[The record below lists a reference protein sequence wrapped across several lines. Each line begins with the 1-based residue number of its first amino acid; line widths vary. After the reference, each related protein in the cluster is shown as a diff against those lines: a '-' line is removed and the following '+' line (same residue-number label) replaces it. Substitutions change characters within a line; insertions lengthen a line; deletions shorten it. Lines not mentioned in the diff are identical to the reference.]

1 MPFKVPSLAEV
12 NRTVENN
19 FSQAF
24 YGSSGVLR
32 AMVLKVVSKVVAG
45 AVYMAVLFLSF
56 IWKNSFVATADVDG
70 LVREG
75 SKRNMPPK
83 PASPARGMIE
93 ISGPEG
99 ISIAA
104 GTVVVD
110 KVFGHEY
117 EILNSVTINE
127 VDDQTGLGTVTVQ
140 AYSIAFGSKYDL
152 PKDTVLTFRDIDI
165 EDVKIKVAEGGLYGG
180 VSVDVV
186 VDGVE
191 KQWGETVEDY
201 RNRLKKRVQNQT
213 AGGNDVDYWEWAMS
227 FSEVSDCFVVPNYP
241 VTNFVLIFCADFRS
255 SVIKLNQLIIDK
267 ISDYIKSKN
276 RRPVASYPF
285 VSNVEPIRVSFV
297 LAIPQLNEFYK
308 NSVVEAVKSYFRT
321 IGPNQSFSGESIR
334 QAILANGGVSDAAV
348 SGFQVKGDA
357 VVGAYTLQISIEDS
371 SAGIED
377 LVFTGEVVDTSNLY
391 SDIDFISM

>member
-70 LVREG
+70 LVRIG
-75 SKRNMPPK
+75 TLRNMTPK

-99 ISIAA
+99 TSIAA

-110 KVFGHEY
+110 EVFGNEY

-127 VDDQTGLGTVTVQ
+127 VNDQTGLGTVAVQ
-140 AYSIAFGSKYDL
+140 AYSIGFGSKYDL
-152 PKDTVLTFRDIDI
+152 PENTVLTFRDIDI
-165 EDVKIKVAEGGLYGG
+165 EDVTIKVAEGGLYGG

-255 SVIKLNQLIIDK
+255 PVIKLNQVILDK
-267 ISDYIKSKN
+267 ISDYICSN
-276 RRPVASYPF
+276 DRRPAAAYPF

-297 LAIPQLNEFYK
+297 VAIPQLNDFYK
-308 NSVVEAVKSYFRT
+308 NSIVGAVKSYFRT
-321 IGPNQSFSGESIR
+321 IGPSQSFSAESIR
-334 QAILANGGVSDAAV
+334 QAILANGGVSEAVV
-348 SGFQVKGDA
+348 SGFRVKGTSVA
-357 VVGAYTLQISIEDS
+357 GAYTLQIDCTGSTIED
-371 SAGIED
+371 I
-377 LVFTGEVVDTSNLY
+377 VFTGEVVDTNNLY
-391 SDIDFISM
+391 SNIEFISSS

>member
-70 LVREG
+70 LVRIG
-75 SKRNMPPK
+75 ALRNMTLK

-99 ISIAA
+99 TSIAA

-110 KVFGHEY
+110 EVFGNEY

-127 VDDQTGLGTVTVQ
+127 VNDQTGLGTVTVQ
-140 AYSIAFGSKYDL
+140 AYSIGFGSKYDL
-152 PKDTVLTFRDIDI
+152 PKNTVLTFRDIDI
-165 EDVKIKVAEGGLYGG
+165 EDVTIKVAEGGLYGG

-255 SVIKLNQLIIDK
+255 PVIKLNQVILDK
-267 ISDYIKSKN
+267 ISDYICSN
-276 RRPVASYPF
+276 DRRPAAAYPF

-297 LAIPQLNEFYK
+297 VAIPQLNDFYK
-308 NSVVEAVKSYFRT
+308 NSIVEAVKSYFRT
-321 IGPNQSFSGESIR
+321 VGPSQSFSAESIR
-334 QAILANGGVSDAAV
+334 QAILANGGVSEAVV
-348 SGFQVKGDA
+348 SGFQVKGTSVA
-357 VVGAYTLQISIEDS
+357 GAYTLQIDYTGSTIED
-371 SAGIED
+371 I
-377 LVFTGEVVDTSNLY
+377 VFTGEVVDTNNLY
-391 SDIDFISM
+391 SDIEFISSS

>member
-1 MPFKVPSLAEV
+1 MPFKVPSLSEV

-32 AMVLKVVSKVVAG
+32 AMVLKVISKVVAG

-83 PASPARGMIE
+83 PASPARGYVE
-93 ISGPEG
+93 ISGPAET
-99 ISIAA
+99 SIAA
-104 GTVVVD
+104 GTVLVD
-110 KVFGHEY
+110 SVFGNEY
-117 EILNSVTINE
+117 EILNSVVINE
-127 VDDQTGLGTVTVQ
+127 VDEQTGIGVVTAQ
-140 AYSIAFGSKYDL
+140 AYSVGFGSKYDL
-152 PKDTVLTFRDIDI
+152 QENTVLTFRDIEI
-165 EDVKIKVAEGGLYGG
+165 EGVTIKVAEGGLYGG

-227 FSEVSDCFVVPNYP
+227 FSEVSDCFVVPNYL
-241 VTNFVLIFCADFRS
+241 VTNIVLIFCADFRS
-255 SVIKLNQLIIDK
+255 PVIKLNQVILDK
-267 ISDYIKSKN
+267 ISDYICSN
-276 RRPVASYPF
+276 DRRPAAAYPF

-297 LAIPQLNEFYK
+297 VAIPQLNDFYK
-308 NSVVEAVKSYFRT
+308 NSIVEAVKSYFRT
-321 IGPNQSFSGESIR
+321 VGPNQSFSAESIR
-334 QAILANGGVSDAAV
+334 QAILANGGVSEAVV
-348 SGFQVKGDA
+348 SGFQVKGTS
-357 VVGAYTLQISIEDS
+357 VVGAYTLQIDHTGSTIED
-371 SAGIED
+371 I
-377 LVFTGEVVDTSNLY
+377 VFTGEVVDTNNLY
-391 SDIDFISM
+391 SDIEFISSS

>member
-1 MPFKVPSLAEV
+1 MSFKVPSLAEV

-70 LVREG
+70 LVRIG
-75 SKRNMPPK
+75 ALRNMTPK

-99 ISIAA
+99 TSIAA

-110 KVFGHEY
+110 EVFGNEY

-127 VDDQTGLGTVTVQ
+127 VNDQTGLGTVTVQ
-140 AYSIAFGSKYDL
+140 AYSIGFGSKYDL
-152 PKDTVLTFRDIDI
+152 PENTVLTFRDIDI
-165 EDVKIKVAEGGLYGG
+165 EDVTIKVADGGLYGG

-201 RNRLKKRVQNQT
+201 RNRLKKRIQNQT

-241 VTNFVLIFCADFRS
+241 HTNLVLIFCADFRS
-255 SVIKLNQLIIDK
+255 PVIKLNQVILDK
-267 ISDYIKSKN
+267 ISDYICSN
-276 RRPVASYPF
+276 DRRPAAAYPF

-297 LAIPQLNEFYK
+297 VAIPQLNDFYK
-308 NSVVEAVKSYFRT
+308 NSIVEAVKSYFRT
-321 IGPNQSFSGESIR
+321 VGPNQSFSAESIR
-334 QAILANGGVSDAAV
+334 QAILANGGVSEAVV
-348 SGFQVKGDA
+348 SGFQVKGTSVA
-357 VVGAYTLQISIEDS
+357 GAYTLQIDYTGSSIED
-371 SAGIED
+371 I
-377 LVFTGEVVDTSNLY
+377 VFTGEVVDTNNLY
-391 SDIDFISM
+391 SGIEFISSS

>member
-70 LVREG
+70 LVRIG
-75 SKRNMPPK
+75 ALRNMTPK

-99 ISIAA
+99 TSIAA

-110 KVFGHEY
+110 EVFGNEY

-127 VDDQTGLGTVTVQ
+127 VNDQTGLGTVAVQ
-140 AYSIAFGSKYDL
+140 AYSVGFGSKYDL
-152 PKDTVLTFRDIDI
+152 PENTVLTFRDIDI
-165 EDVKIKVAEGGLYGG
+165 EDVTIKVAEGGLYGG

-227 FSEVSDCFVVPNYP
+227 FSEVSDCFVVPNYL

-255 SVIKLNQLIIDK
+255 PVIKLNQVILDK
-267 ISDYIKSKN
+267 ISDYICSN
-276 RRPVASYPF
+276 DRRPAAAYPF

-297 LAIPQLNEFYK
+297 VAIPRLNDFYK
-308 NSVVEAVKSYFRT
+308 NSIVEAVKSYFRT
-321 IGPNQSFSGESIR
+321 VGPNQSFSAESIR
-334 QAILANGGVSDAAV
+334 QAILANGGVSEAVV
-348 SGFQVKGDA
+348 SGFQVKETSVA
-357 VVGAYTLQISIEDS
+357 GAYTLQIDHTGSTIED
-371 SAGIED
+371 I
-377 LVFTGEVVDTSNLY
+377 VFTGEVVDTNNLY
-391 SDIDFISM
+391 SDIEFISSS

>member
-1 MPFKVPSLAEV
+1 MPFKVPSLVEV

-70 LVREG
+70 LVRIG
-75 SKRNMPPK
+75 ALRNMTPK

-99 ISIAA
+99 TSIAA

-110 KVFGHEY
+110 EVFGNEY

-127 VDDQTGLGTVTVQ
+127 VNDQTGLGTVTVQ
-140 AYSIAFGSKYDL
+140 AYSIGFGSKYDL
-152 PKDTVLTFRDIDI
+152 PKNTMLTFRDIDI
-165 EDVKIKVAEGGLYGG
+165 EDVTIKVAEGGLYGG

-241 VTNFVLIFCADFRS
+241 VINFVLIFCADFRS
-255 SVIKLNQLIIDK
+255 PVIKLNQVILDK
-267 ISDYIKSKN
+267 ISDYICSN
-276 RRPVASYPF
+276 DRRPAAAYPF

-297 LAIPQLNEFYK
+297 VAIPQLNDFYK
-308 NSVVEAVKSYFRT
+308 NSIVEAVKSYFRT
-321 IGPNQSFSGESIR
+321 VGPNQSFSAESIR
-334 QAILANGGVSDAAV
+334 QAILANGGVSEAVV
-348 SGFQVKGDA
+348 SGFQVKGTSVA
-357 VVGAYTLQISIEDS
+357 GAYTLQIDYTGSTIED
-371 SAGIED
+371 I
-377 LVFTGEVVDTSNLY
+377 VFTGEVVDTSNLY
-391 SDIDFISM
+391 SDIEFISSS

>member
-70 LVREG
+70 LVRIG
-75 SKRNMPPK
+75 ALRNMTPK

-99 ISIAA
+99 TSIAA

-110 KVFGHEY
+110 EVFGNEY

-127 VDDQTGLGTVTVQ
+127 VNDQTGLGTVTVQ
-140 AYSIAFGSKYDL
+140 AYSIGFGSKYDL
-152 PKDTVLTFRDIDI
+152 PENTVLTFRDIDI
-165 EDVKIKVAEGGLYGG
+165 EDVTIKVAEGGLYGG
-180 VSVDVV
+180 ISVDVV

-241 VTNFVLIFCADFRS
+241 ITNFVLIFCADFRS
-255 SVIKLNQLIIDK
+255 PVIKLNQVILDK
-267 ISDYIKSKN
+267 ISDYICSN
-276 RRPVASYPF
+276 DRRPAAAYPF
-285 VSNVEPIRVSFV
+285 VSNVEPIRISFV
-297 LAIPQLNEFYK
+297 VAIPQLNDFYK
-308 NSVVEAVKSYFRT
+308 NSIVEAVKSYFRT
-321 IGPNQSFSGESIR
+321 VGPNQSFSAESIR
-334 QAILANGGVSDAAV
+334 QAILANGGVSEAVV
-348 SGFQVKGDA
+348 SGFQVKGTSVA
-357 VVGAYTLQISIEDS
+357 GAYTLQIDYTGSTIEDM
-371 SAGIED
+371 
-377 LVFTGEVVDTSNLY
+377 VFTGEVVDTNNLY
-391 SDIDFISM
+391 SDIEFISSS

>member
-70 LVREG
+70 LVRIG
-75 SKRNMPPK
+75 ALRNMTPK

-99 ISIAA
+99 TSIAA

-110 KVFGHEY
+110 EVFGNEY

-127 VDDQTGLGTVTVQ
+127 VNDQTGLGTVTVQ
-140 AYSIAFGSKYDL
+140 AYSIGFGSKYDL
-152 PKDTVLTFRDIDI
+152 PENTVLTFRDIDI
-165 EDVKIKVAEGGLYGG
+165 EDVAIKVAEGGLYGG

-227 FSEVSDCFVVPNYP
+227 FSEVSDCFVVPNYV
-241 VTNFVLIFCADFRS
+241 VTNIVLIFCADFRS
-255 SVIKLNQLIIDK
+255 PVIKLNQVILDK
-267 ISDYIKSKN
+267 ISDYICSN
-276 RRPVASYPF
+276 DRRPAAAYPF

-297 LAIPQLNEFYK
+297 VAIPQLNDFYK
-308 NSVVEAVKSYFRT
+308 NSIVEAVKSYFRT
-321 IGPNQSFSGESIR
+321 IGPNQSFSAESIR
-334 QAILANGGVSDAAV
+334 QAILANGGVSEAIV
-348 SGFQVKGDA
+348 SGFQVKGTSVA
-357 VVGAYTLQISIEDS
+357 GAYTLQIDFTGSTIED
-371 SAGIED
+371 I
-377 LVFTGEVVDTSNLY
+377 VFTGEVVDTNNLY
-391 SDIDFISM
+391 SDIEFISSS

>member
-32 AMVLKVVSKVVAG
+32 AMVLKVVSKVIAG
-45 AVYMAVLFLSF
+45 AVYMAVLFLSY

-99 ISIAA
+99 TSIAA

-110 KVFGHEY
+110 EVFGNEY

-127 VDDQTGLGTVTVQ
+127 VNDQTGLGTVTVQ
-140 AYSIAFGSKYDL
+140 AYSIGFGSKYDL
-152 PKDTVLTFRDIDI
+152 PENTVLTFRDIDI
-165 EDVKIKVAEGGLYGG
+165 EDVTIKVAEGGLYGG

-227 FSEVSDCFVVPNYP
+227 FSEVSDCFVVPNY
-241 VTNFVLIFCADFRS
+241 VATNIVLIFCADFRS
-255 SVIKLNQLIIDK
+255 PVIKLNQVILDK
-267 ISDYIKSKN
+267 ISDYICSN
-276 RRPVASYPF
+276 DRRPAAAYPF

-297 LAIPQLNEFYK
+297 VAIPQLNDFYK
-308 NSVVEAVKSYFRT
+308 NSIVEAVKSYFRT
-321 IGPNQSFSGESIR
+321 IGPNQSFSAESIR
-334 QAILANGGVSDAAV
+334 QAILANGGVSEAIV
-348 SGFQVKGDA
+348 SGFQVKGTSVA
-357 VVGAYTLQISIEDS
+357 GAYTLQIDYTGSTIED
-371 SAGIED
+371 I
-377 LVFTGEVVDTSNLY
+377 VFTGEVVDTNNLY
-391 SDIDFISM
+391 SDIEFISSS

>member
-19 FSQAF
+19 FSRAF

-70 LVREG
+70 LVRIG
-75 SKRNMPPK
+75 ALRNMTPK

-99 ISIAA
+99 TSISA

-110 KVFGHEY
+110 EVFGNEY

-127 VDDQTGLGTVTVQ
+127 VNDQTGLGTVAVQ
-140 AYSIAFGSKYDL
+140 AYSIGFGSKYDL
-152 PKDTVLTFRDIDI
+152 SENTVLTFRDIDI
-165 EDVKIKVAEGGLYGG
+165 EDVTIKVAEGGLYGG

-227 FSEVSDCFVVPNYP
+227 FSEVSDCFIVPNYT
-241 VTNFVLIFCADFRS
+241 VTNIVLIFCADFRS
-255 SVIKLNQLIIDK
+255 PVIKLNQVILDK
-267 ISDYIKSKN
+267 ISDYICSN
-276 RRPVASYPF
+276 DRRPAAAYPF

-297 LAIPQLNEFYK
+297 VAIPQLNDFYK
-308 NSVVEAVKSYFRT
+308 NSIVEAVKSYFRT
-321 IGPNQSFSGESIR
+321 VGPSQSFSAESIR
-334 QAILANGGVSDAAV
+334 QAILANGGVSEAVV
-348 SGFQVKGDA
+348 SGFQVKGTSVA
-357 VVGAYTLQISIEDS
+357 GAYTLQIDYTGSTIED
-371 SAGIED
+371 I
-377 LVFTGEVVDTSNLY
+377 VFTGEVVDTNNLY
-391 SDIDFISM
+391 SDIEFISSS

>member
-1 MPFKVPSLAEV
+1 MQFKVPSLAEV

-70 LVREG
+70 LVRIG
-75 SKRNMPPK
+75 ALRNMTPK

-99 ISIAA
+99 TSISA

-110 KVFGHEY
+110 EVFGNEY

-127 VDDQTGLGTVTVQ
+127 VNDQTGLGTVAVQ
-140 AYSIAFGSKYDL
+140 AYSIGFGSKYDL
-152 PKDTVLTFRDIDI
+152 PKNTVLTFRDIDI
-165 EDVKIKVAEGGLYGG
+165 EDVTIKVAEGGLYGG

-227 FSEVSDCFVVPNYP
+227 FSEVSDCFVVPNYL
-241 VTNFVLIFCADFRS
+241 VTNIVLIFCADFRS
-255 SVIKLNQLIIDK
+255 PVIKLNQVILDK
-267 ISDYIKSKN
+267 ISDYICSN
-276 RRPVASYPF
+276 DRRPAAAYPF

-297 LAIPQLNEFYK
+297 VAIPRLNDFYK
-308 NSVVEAVKSYFRT
+308 NSIVEAVKSYFRT
-321 IGPNQSFSGESIR
+321 VGPNQSFSAESIR
-334 QAILANGGVSDAAV
+334 QAILANSGVSEAVV
-348 SGFQVKGDA
+348 SGFQVKGTSVA
-357 VVGAYTLQISIEDS
+357 GAYTLQIDHTGNTIED
-371 SAGIED
+371 I
-377 LVFTGEVVDTSNLY
+377 VFTGEVVDTNNLY
-391 SDIDFISM
+391 SDIEFISSS

>member
-70 LVREG
+70 LVRIG
-75 SKRNMPPK
+75 ALRNMTPK

-99 ISIAA
+99 TSIAA

-110 KVFGHEY
+110 EVFGNEY

-140 AYSIAFGSKYDL
+140 AYSIGFGSKYDL
-152 PKDTVLTFRDIDI
+152 PENTVLTFRDIDI
-165 EDVKIKVAEGGLYGG
+165 EDVTIKVAEGGLYGG

-213 AGGNDVDYWEWAMS
+213 AGGNDVDYWEWAML

-255 SVIKLNQLIIDK
+255 PVIRLNQVVLDK
-267 ISDYIKSKN
+267 ISDYICSN
-276 RRPVASYPF
+276 DRRPAAAYPF

-297 LAIPQLNEFYK
+297 VAIPQLNDFYK
-308 NSVVEAVKSYFRT
+308 NSIVEAVKSYFRT
-321 IGPNQSFSGESIR
+321 VGPSQSFSAESIR
-334 QAILANGGVSDAAV
+334 QAILANGGVSEAVV
-348 SGFQVKGDA
+348 SGFQVKGTSVA
-357 VVGAYTLQISIEDS
+357 GAYTLQIDYTGSTIED
-371 SAGIED
+371 I
-377 LVFTGEVVDTSNLY
+377 VFTGEVVDTNNLY
-391 SDIDFISM
+391 SDIEFISSS

>member
-1 MPFKVPSLAEV
+1 MPFKVPSLSEV

-32 AMVLKVVSKVVAG
+32 AMVLKVISKVVAG

-83 PASPARGMIE
+83 PASPARGYVE
-93 ISGPEG
+93 ISGPAET
-99 ISIAA
+99 SIAA
-104 GTVVVD
+104 GTVLVD
-110 KVFGHEY
+110 SVFGNEY
-117 EILNSVTINE
+117 EILNSVVINE
-127 VDDQTGLGTVTVQ
+127 VDEQTGIGVVTAQ
-140 AYSIAFGSKYDL
+140 AYSIGFGSKYDL
-152 PKDTVLTFRDIDI
+152 PENTVLTFRDIEI
-165 EDVKIKVAEGGLYGG
+165 EGVTIKVAEGGFYGG
-180 VSVDVV
+180 VSVDVL

-227 FSEVSDCFVVPNYP
+227 FSEVSDCFVVPNYL
-241 VTNFVLIFCADFRS
+241 VTNIVLIFCADFRS
-255 SVIKLNQLIIDK
+255 PVIKLNQVILDK
-267 ISDYIKSKN
+267 ISDYICSN
-276 RRPVASYPF
+276 DRRPAAAYPF

-297 LAIPQLNEFYK
+297 VAIPQLNDFYK
-308 NSVVEAVKSYFRT
+308 NSIVGAVKSYFRT
-321 IGPNQSFSGESIR
+321 VGPNQSFSAESIR
-334 QAILANGGVSDAAV
+334 QAILVNGGVSKAVV
-348 SGFQVKGDA
+348 SGFQVKGTS
-357 VVGAYTLQISIEDS
+357 VVGAYTLQIDYTGSTIED
-371 SAGIED
+371 I
-377 LVFTGEVVDTSNLY
+377 VFTGEVVDTNNLY
-391 SDIDFISM
+391 SDIEFISSS

>member
-70 LVREG
+70 LVRIG
-75 SKRNMPPK
+75 TLRNMTPK

-99 ISIAA
+99 TSIVA

-110 KVFGHEY
+110 GVFGNEY

-127 VDDQTGLGTVTVQ
+127 VNDQTGLGTVTVQ
-140 AYSIAFGSKYDL
+140 AYSIGFGSKYDL
-152 PKDTVLTFRDIDI
+152 PENTVLTFRDIDI
-165 EDVKIKVAEGGLYGG
+165 EDVAIKVAEGGLYGG

-186 VDGVE
+186 VDGVG

-255 SVIKLNQLIIDK
+255 PVIKLNQVILDK
-267 ISDYIKSKN
+267 ISDYVCSN
-276 RRPVASYPF
+276 DRRPAASYPF

-297 LAIPQLNEFYK
+297 VAIPQLNDFYK
-308 NSVVEAVKSYFRT
+308 NSIVEAVKSYFRT
-321 IGPNQSFSGESIR
+321 VGPNQSFSAESIR
-334 QAILANGGVSDAAV
+334 QAILANGSVSGAVV
-348 SGFQVKGDA
+348 SGFQVKGTSVA
-357 VVGAYTLQISIEDS
+357 GAYTLQIDYTGST
-371 SAGIED
+371 IED
-377 LVFTGEVVDTSNLY
+377 LVFTGEVVDTNNLY
-391 SDIDFISM
+391 SDIEFISSS

>member
-1 MPFKVPSLAEV
+1 MPFKVPSLVEV

-56 IWKNSFVATADVDG
+56 VWKNSFVATADVDG
-70 LVREG
+70 LVRIG
-75 SKRNMPPK
+75 ALRNMTPK
-83 PASPARGMIE
+83 PASPSRGMIE

-99 ISIAA
+99 TSIAA
-104 GTVVVD
+104 GSVVVD
-110 KVFGHEY
+110 EVFGNEY

-127 VDDQTGLGTVTVQ
+127 VNDRTGLGTVTVQ
-140 AYSIAFGSKYDL
+140 AYSIGFGSKYDL
-152 PKDTVLTFRDIDI
+152 PKNTVLTFRDIDI
-165 EDVKIKVAEGGLYGG
+165 EDVTIKVAEGGLYGG

-255 SVIKLNQLIIDK
+255 PVIKLNQVILDK
-267 ISDYIKSKN
+267 ISDYICSN
-276 RRPVASYPF
+276 DRRPAAACPF

-297 LAIPQLNEFYK
+297 VAIPQLNDFYK
-308 NSVVEAVKSYFRT
+308 NSIVEAVKSYFRT
-321 IGPNQSFSGESIR
+321 VGPNQSFSAESIR
-334 QAILANGGVSDAAV
+334 QAILANGGVSKAVV
-348 SGFQVKGDA
+348 SGFQVKGTSVA
-357 VVGAYTLQISIEDS
+357 GAYTLQIDYTGSTIED
-371 SAGIED
+371 I
-377 LVFTGEVVDTSNLY
+377 VFTGEVVDTNNLY
-391 SDIDFISM
+391 SDIEFISSS

>member
-1 MPFKVPSLAEV
+1 MPFNVPSLAEV

-70 LVREG
+70 LVRIG
-75 SKRNMPPK
+75 ALRNMTPK

-99 ISIAA
+99 TSIAA

-110 KVFGHEY
+110 EVFGNEY

-127 VDDQTGLGTVTVQ
+127 VNDQTGLGTVAVQ
-140 AYSIAFGSKYDL
+140 AYSIGFGSKYDL
-152 PKDTVLTFRDIDI
+152 PKNTVLTFRDIDI
-165 EDVKIKVAEGGLYGG
+165 EDVTIKVSEGGLYGG

-241 VTNFVLIFCADFRS
+241 VTNFVLIFCADFKS
-255 SVIKLNQLIIDK
+255 PVIKLNQVILDK
-267 ISDYIKSKN
+267 ISDYICSN
-276 RRPVASYPF
+276 DRRPAAAYPF

-297 LAIPQLNEFYK
+297 VAIPQLNDFYK
-308 NSVVEAVKSYFRT
+308 NSIVEAVKSYFRT
-321 IGPNQSFSGESIR
+321 VGPNQSFSAESIR
-334 QAILANGGVSDAAV
+334 QAILANGGVSEAVV
-348 SGFQVKGDA
+348 SGFQVKGTSVA
-357 VVGAYTLQISIEDS
+357 GAYTLQIDYTGSTIED
-371 SAGIED
+371 I
-377 LVFTGEVVDTSNLY
+377 VFTGEVVDTNNLY
-391 SDIDFISM
+391 SDIEFISSS

>member
-70 LVREG
+70 LVRIG
-75 SKRNMPPK
+75 ALRNMTPK
-83 PASPARGMIE
+83 PASPARGLIE

-99 ISIAA
+99 TSIAA

-110 KVFGHEY
+110 EVFGNEY

-127 VDDQTGLGTVTVQ
+127 VNDRTGLVTIAVQ
-140 AYSIAFGSKYDL
+140 AYSIGFGSKYDL
-152 PKDTVLTFRDIDI
+152 PENTVLTFRDIDI
-165 EDVKIKVAEGGLYGG
+165 EDVTIKVAEGGLYGG

-255 SVIKLNQLIIDK
+255 PVIKLNQVILDK
-267 ISDYIKSKN
+267 ISDYICSN
-276 RRPVASYPF
+276 DRRPAAAYPF

-297 LAIPQLNEFYK
+297 VAIPQLNDFYK
-308 NSVVEAVKSYFRT
+308 NSIVEAVKSYFRT
-321 IGPNQSFSGESIR
+321 VGPRQSFSAESIR
-334 QAILANGGVSDAAV
+334 QAILANGGVSEAVV
-348 SGFQVKGDA
+348 SGFQVKGTSVA
-357 VVGAYTLQISIEDS
+357 GAYTLQIDYTGSTIED
-371 SAGIED
+371 I
-377 LVFTGEVVDTSNLY
+377 VFTGEVVDTNNLY
-391 SDIDFISM
+391 SDIEFISSS

>member
-1 MPFKVPSLAEV
+1 MPFKVPSLSEV

-32 AMVLKVVSKVVAG
+32 AMVLKVISKVVAG

-83 PASPARGMIE
+83 PASPARGYVE
-93 ISGPEG
+93 ISGPAET
-99 ISIAA
+99 SIAA
-104 GTVVVD
+104 GTVLID
-110 KVFGHEY
+110 SVFGNEY
-117 EILNSVTINE
+117 EILNSVVINE
-127 VDDQTGLGTVTVQ
+127 VDEQTGIGVVTAQ
-140 AYSIAFGSKYDL
+140 AYSIGFGSKYDL
-152 PKDTVLTFRDIDI
+152 PENTVLTFRDIEI
-165 EDVKIKVAEGGLYGG
+165 EGVTIKVAEGGLYGG

-213 AGGNDVDYWEWAMS
+213 AGGNGVDYWEWAMS
-227 FSEVSDCFVVPNYP
+227 FSEVSDCFVVPNYL
-241 VTNFVLIFCADFRS
+241 VTNIVLIFCADFRS
-255 SVIKLNQLIIDK
+255 PVIKLNQVILDK
-267 ISDYIKSKN
+267 ISDYICSN
-276 RRPVASYPF
+276 DRRPAAAYPF

-297 LAIPQLNEFYK
+297 VAIPQLNDFYK
-308 NSVVEAVKSYFRT
+308 NSIVEAVKSYFRT
-321 IGPNQSFSGESIR
+321 VGPNQSFSAESIR
-334 QAILANGGVSDAAV
+334 QAILANGGVSEAVV
-348 SGFQVKGDA
+348 SGFQVKGTSVA
-357 VVGAYTLQISIEDS
+357 GAYTLQIDHTGSTIED
-371 SAGIED
+371 I
-377 LVFTGEVVDTSNLY
+377 VFTGEVVDTNNLY
-391 SDIDFISM
+391 SDIEFISSS

>member
-70 LVREG
+70 LVRIG
-75 SKRNMPPK
+75 ALRNMTPK

-99 ISIAA
+99 TSISA

-110 KVFGHEY
+110 EVFGNEY

-127 VDDQTGLGTVTVQ
+127 VNDQTGLGTVAVQ
-140 AYSIAFGSKYDL
+140 AYSIGFGSKYDL
-152 PKDTVLTFRDIDI
+152 SENTVLTFRDIDI
-165 EDVKIKVAEGGLYGG
+165 EDVTIKVAEGGLYGG

-227 FSEVSDCFVVPNYP
+227 FSEVSDCFVVPNYL
-241 VTNFVLIFCADFRS
+241 VTNIVLIFCADFRS
-255 SVIKLNQLIIDK
+255 PVIKLNQVILDK
-267 ISDYIKSKN
+267 ISDYICSN
-276 RRPVASYPF
+276 DRRPAAAYPF

-297 LAIPQLNEFYK
+297 VAIQRLNDFYK
-308 NSVVEAVKSYFRT
+308 NSIVEAVKSYFRT
-321 IGPNQSFSGESIR
+321 VGPNQSFSAESIR
-334 QAILANGGVSDAAV
+334 QAILANGGVSEAVV
-348 SGFQVKGDA
+348 SGFQVKGTSVA
-357 VVGAYTLQISIEDS
+357 GAYTLQIDHTGSTIED
-371 SAGIED
+371 I
-377 LVFTGEVVDTSNLY
+377 VFTGEVVDTNNLY
-391 SDIDFISM
+391 SDIEFISSS

>member
-70 LVREG
+70 LVRIG
-75 SKRNMPPK
+75 ALRNMTPK

-99 ISIAA
+99 TSISA

-110 KVFGHEY
+110 EVFGNEY

-127 VDDQTGLGTVTVQ
+127 VNDQTGLGTVAVQ
-140 AYSIAFGSKYDL
+140 AYSIGFGSKYDL
-152 PKDTVLTFRDIDI
+152 SENTVLTFRDIDI
-165 EDVKIKVAEGGLYGG
+165 EDVTIKVAEGGLYGG

-227 FSEVSDCFVVPNYP
+227 FSEVSDCFVVPNYL
-241 VTNFVLIFCADFRS
+241 VTNIVLIFCADFRS
-255 SVIKLNQLIIDK
+255 PVIKLNQVILDK
-267 ISDYIKSKN
+267 ISDYICSN
-276 RRPVASYPF
+276 DRRPAAAYPF

-297 LAIPQLNEFYK
+297 VAIPRLNDFYK
-308 NSVVEAVKSYFRT
+308 NSIVEAVKSYFRT
-321 IGPNQSFSGESIR
+321 VGPNQSFSAESIR
-334 QAILANGGVSDAAV
+334 QAILANGGVSEAVV
-348 SGFQVKGDA
+348 SGFQVKGTSVA
-357 VVGAYTLQISIEDS
+357 GAYTLQIDHTGSTIED
-371 SAGIED
+371 I
-377 LVFTGEVVDTSNLY
+377 VFTGEVVDTNNLY
-391 SDIDFISM
+391 SDIEFISSS

>member
-70 LVREG
+70 LVRIG
-75 SKRNMPPK
+75 ALRNMTPK

-99 ISIAA
+99 TSIAA

-110 KVFGHEY
+110 EVFGNEY

-127 VDDQTGLGTVTVQ
+127 VNDQTGLGTVAVQ
-140 AYSIAFGSKYDL
+140 AYSIGFGSKYDL
-152 PKDTVLTFRDIDI
+152 PENTVLTFRDIDI
-165 EDVKIKVAEGGLYGG
+165 ENVTIKVAEGGLYGG

-255 SVIKLNQLIIDK
+255 PVIKLNQVILDK
-267 ISDYIKSKN
+267 ISDYICSN
-276 RRPVASYPF
+276 DRRPAAAYPF

-297 LAIPQLNEFYK
+297 VAIPQLNDFYK
-308 NSVVEAVKSYFRT
+308 NSIVEAVKSYFRT
-321 IGPNQSFSGESIR
+321 VGPNQSFSAESIR
-334 QAILANGGVSDAAV
+334 QAILANGGVSKAVV
-348 SGFQVKGDA
+348 SGFQVKGTSVA
-357 VVGAYTLQISIEDS
+357 GAYTLQIDYTGSTIED
-371 SAGIED
+371 I
-377 LVFTGEVVDTSNLY
+377 VFTGEVVDTNNLY
-391 SDIDFISM
+391 SDIEFISSS

>member
-1 MPFKVPSLAEV
+1 MPFNVPSLAEV

-70 LVREG
+70 LVRIG
-75 SKRNMPPK
+75 TLRNMTPK

-99 ISIAA
+99 TSIAA

-110 KVFGHEY
+110 EVFGNEY

-127 VDDQTGLGTVTVQ
+127 VNDQTGLGTVAVQ
-140 AYSIAFGSKYDL
+140 AYSIGFGSKYDL
-152 PKDTVLTFRDIDI
+152 PKNTVLTFRDIDI
-165 EDVKIKVAEGGLYGG
+165 EDVTIKVSEGGLYGG

-241 VTNFVLIFCADFRS
+241 VTNFVLIFCADFKS
-255 SVIKLNQLIIDK
+255 PVIKLNQVILDK
-267 ISDYIKSKN
+267 ISDYICSN
-276 RRPVASYPF
+276 DRRPAAAYPF

-297 LAIPQLNEFYK
+297 VAIPQLNDFYK
-308 NSVVEAVKSYFRT
+308 NSIVEAVKSYFRT
-321 IGPNQSFSGESIR
+321 VGPNQSFSAESIR
-334 QAILANGGVSDAAV
+334 QAILANGGVSEAVV
-348 SGFQVKGDA
+348 SGFQVKGTSVA
-357 VVGAYTLQISIEDS
+357 GAYTLQIDYTGSTIED
-371 SAGIED
+371 I
-377 LVFTGEVVDTSNLY
+377 VFTGEVVDTNNLY
-391 SDIDFISM
+391 SDIEFISSS

>member
-1 MPFKVPSLAEV
+1 MPFKVPSLSEV

-32 AMVLKVVSKVVAG
+32 AMVLKVISKVVAG

-83 PASPARGMIE
+83 PASPARGYVE
-93 ISGPEG
+93 ISGPAET
-99 ISIAA
+99 SIAA
-104 GTVVVD
+104 GTVLID
-110 KVFGHEY
+110 SVFGNEY
-117 EILNSVTINE
+117 EILNSVVINE
-127 VDDQTGLGTVTVQ
+127 VDEQTGIGVVTAQ
-140 AYSIAFGSKYDL
+140 AYSIGFGSKYDL
-152 PKDTVLTFRDIDI
+152 PKNTVLTFRDIEI
-165 EDVKIKVAEGGLYGG
+165 EGVTIKVAEGGLYGG

-227 FSEVSDCFVVPNYP
+227 FSEVSDCFVVPNYL
-241 VTNFVLIFCADFRS
+241 VTNIVLIFCADFRS
-255 SVIKLNQLIIDK
+255 PVIKLNQVILDK
-267 ISDYIKSKN
+267 ISDYICSN
-276 RRPVASYPF
+276 DRRPAAAYPF

-297 LAIPQLNEFYK
+297 VAIPQLNDFYK
-308 NSVVEAVKSYFRT
+308 NSIVEAVKSYFRT
-321 IGPNQSFSGESIR
+321 VGPNQSFSAESIR
-334 QAILANGGVSDAAV
+334 QAILANSGVSEAVV
-348 SGFQVKGDA
+348 SGFQVKGTSVA
-357 VVGAYTLQISIEDS
+357 GAYTLQIDHTGSTIED
-371 SAGIED
+371 I
-377 LVFTGEVVDTSNLY
+377 VFTGEVVDTNNLY
-391 SDIDFISM
+391 SDIEFISSS

>member
-70 LVREG
+70 LVRIG
-75 SKRNMPPK
+75 TLRNMTPK

-99 ISIAA
+99 TSIAA

-110 KVFGHEY
+110 EVFGNEY

-127 VDDQTGLGTVTVQ
+127 VNDQTGLGTVAVQ
-140 AYSIAFGSKYDL
+140 AYSIGFGSKYDL
-152 PKDTVLTFRDIDI
+152 SENTVLTFRDIDI
-165 EDVKIKVAEGGLYGG
+165 EDVTIKVAESGLYGG

-255 SVIKLNQLIIDK
+255 PVIKLNQVILDK
-267 ISDYIKSKN
+267 ISDYICSN
-276 RRPVASYPF
+276 DRRPVAAYPF

-297 LAIPQLNEFYK
+297 VAIPQLNDFYK
-308 NSVVEAVKSYFRT
+308 NSIVEAVKSYFRT
-321 IGPNQSFSGESIR
+321 VGPNQSFSAKSIR
-334 QAILANGGVSDAAV
+334 QAILANGGVSEAVV
-348 SGFQVKGDA
+348 SGFQVKGTS
-357 VVGAYTLQISIEDS
+357 VVGAYTLQIDHTGSTIED
-371 SAGIED
+371 I
-377 LVFTGEVVDTSNLY
+377 VFTGEVVDTNNLY
-391 SDIDFISM
+391 SDIEFISSS

>member
-83 PASPARGMIE
+83 PASPARGYVE
-93 ISGPEG
+93 ISGPAET
-99 ISIAA
+99 SIAA

-110 KVFGHEY
+110 EVFGNEY
-117 EILNSVTINE
+117 EILNSVVINE
-127 VDDQTGLGTVTVQ
+127 VDEQTGIGVVTAQ
-140 AYSIAFGSKYDL
+140 AYSIGFGSKYDL
-152 PKDTVLTFRDIDI
+152 PANTVLAFRDIDI
-165 EDVKIKVAEGGLYGG
+165 EDVTIKVAEGGLYGG

-186 VDGVE
+186 VDGVG

-255 SVIKLNQLIIDK
+255 PVIKLNQVILDK
-267 ISDYIKSKN
+267 ISDYVCSN
-276 RRPVASYPF
+276 DRRPAASYPF
-285 VSNVEPIRVSFV
+285 VSNVDPIRVSFV
-297 LAIPQLNEFYK
+297 VAIPQLNDFYK
-308 NSVVEAVKSYFRT
+308 NSIVEAVKSYFRT
-321 IGPNQSFSGESIR
+321 VGPSQSFSAESIR
-334 QAILANGGVSDAAV
+334 QAILANGGVSEAVV
-348 SGFQVKGDA
+348 SGFRVKETSVA
-357 VVGAYTLQISIEDS
+357 GAYTLQIDYTGST
-371 SAGIED
+371 IED
-377 LVFTGEVVDTSNLY
+377 LIFTGEVVDTNNLY
-391 SDIDFISM
+391 SDIEFISSS

>member
-70 LVREG
+70 LVRIG
-75 SKRNMPPK
+75 ALRNMTPK

-99 ISIAA
+99 TSISA

-110 KVFGHEY
+110 EVFGNEY

-127 VDDQTGLGTVTVQ
+127 VNDQTGLGTVAVQ
-140 AYSIAFGSKYDL
+140 AYSIGFGSKYDL
-152 PKDTVLTFRDIDI
+152 PENTVLTFRDIDI
-165 EDVKIKVAEGGLYGG
+165 EDVTIKVAEGGLYGG

-255 SVIKLNQLIIDK
+255 PVIKLNQVILDK
-267 ISDYIKSKN
+267 ISDYICSN
-276 RRPVASYPF
+276 DRRPAAAYPF

-297 LAIPQLNEFYK
+297 VAIPQLNDFYK
-308 NSVVEAVKSYFRT
+308 NSIVEAVKSYFRT
-321 IGPNQSFSGESIR
+321 VGPNQSFSAESIR
-334 QAILANGGVSDAAV
+334 QAILANGGVSEAVV
-348 SGFQVKGDA
+348 SGFQVKGA
-357 VVGAYTLQISIEDS
+357 SVSGAYTLQIDYTGSTIED
-371 SAGIED
+371 I
-377 LVFTGEVVDTSNLY
+377 VFTGEVVDTNNLY
-391 SDIDFISM
+391 SDIEFISSS

>member
-70 LVREG
+70 LVRIG
-75 SKRNMPPK
+75 ALRNMTPK

-99 ISIAA
+99 TSIAA

-110 KVFGHEY
+110 EVFGNEY

-127 VDDQTGLGTVTVQ
+127 VNDQTGLGTVTVQ
-140 AYSIAFGSKYDL
+140 AYSIGFGSKYDL
-152 PKDTVLTFRDIDI
+152 PENTVLTFRDIDI
-165 EDVKIKVAEGGLYGG
+165 EDVTIKVAEGGLYGG

-241 VTNFVLIFCADFRS
+241 VANFVLIFCADFRS
-255 SVIKLNQLIIDK
+255 PVIRLNQVILDK
-267 ISDYIKSKN
+267 ISDYICSN
-276 RRPVASYPF
+276 DRRPAAAYPF

-297 LAIPQLNEFYK
+297 VAIPQLNDFYK
-308 NSVVEAVKSYFRT
+308 NSIVEAVKSYFRT
-321 IGPNQSFSGESIR
+321 VGPNQSFSAESIR
-334 QAILANGGVSDAAV
+334 QAILANGGVSEAVV
-348 SGFQVKGDA
+348 SGFQVKGTSVA
-357 VVGAYTLQISIEDS
+357 GAYTLQIDYTGSAIED
-371 SAGIED
+371 I
-377 LVFTGEVVDTSNLY
+377 VFTGEVVDTNNLY
-391 SDIDFISM
+391 SDIEFISSS

>member
-70 LVREG
+70 LVRIG
-75 SKRNMPPK
+75 ALRNMTPK
-83 PASPARGMIE
+83 PASPARGLIE

-99 ISIAA
+99 TSIAA

-110 KVFGHEY
+110 EVFGNEY

-127 VDDQTGLGTVTVQ
+127 VNDQTGLGTITVQ
-140 AYSIAFGSKYDL
+140 AYSIGFGSKYDL
-152 PKDTVLTFRDIDI
+152 PENTVLTFRDIDI
-165 EDVKIKVAEGGLYGG
+165 EDVTIKVAEGGLYGG

-255 SVIKLNQLIIDK
+255 PVIKLNQVILDK
-267 ISDYIKSKN
+267 ISDYVCSN
-276 RRPVASYPF
+276 DRRPAASYPF

-297 LAIPQLNEFYK
+297 VAIPQLNDFYK
-308 NSVVEAVKSYFRT
+308 NSIVEAVKSYFRT
-321 IGPNQSFSGESIR
+321 VGPNQSFSAESIR
-334 QAILANGGVSDAAV
+334 QAILANGGVSEAVV
-348 SGFQVKGDA
+348 SGFQVKGTSVA
-357 VVGAYTLQISIEDS
+357 GAYTLQIDYTGSTIED
-371 SAGIED
+371 I
-377 LVFTGEVVDTSNLY
+377 VFTGEVVDTNNLY
-391 SDIDFISM
+391 SDIEFISSS

>member
-1 MPFKVPSLAEV
+1 MPFNVPSLAEV

-70 LVREG
+70 LVRIG
-75 SKRNMPPK
+75 ALRNMTPK

-99 ISIAA
+99 TSIAA

-110 KVFGHEY
+110 EVFGNEY

-127 VDDQTGLGTVTVQ
+127 VNDQTGLGTVAVQ
-140 AYSIAFGSKYDL
+140 AYSIGFGSKYDL
-152 PKDTVLTFRDIDI
+152 PKNTVLTFRDIDI
-165 EDVKIKVAEGGLYGG
+165 EDVTIKVSEGGLYGG

-213 AGGNDVDYWEWAMS
+213 AGGNDVDYWAWAMS

-255 SVIKLNQLIIDK
+255 PVIKLNQVILDK
-267 ISDYIKSKN
+267 ISDYICSN
-276 RRPVASYPF
+276 DRRPAAAYPF

-297 LAIPQLNEFYK
+297 VAIPQLNDFYK
-308 NSVVEAVKSYFRT
+308 NSIVEAVKSYFRT
-321 IGPNQSFSGESIR
+321 VGPNQSFSAESIR
-334 QAILANGGVSDAAV
+334 QAILANGGVSKAVV
-348 SGFQVKGDA
+348 SGFQVKGTSVA
-357 VVGAYTLQISIEDS
+357 GAYTLQIDYTGSTIED
-371 SAGIED
+371 I
-377 LVFTGEVVDTSNLY
+377 VFTGEVVDTNNLY
-391 SDIDFISM
+391 SDIEFISSS